1 MTKCS
6 HVLGGSN
13 TFSAYVN
20 LQEVEKCNQN
30 KWGLGGECW
39 EAHQRGMGN
48 TLSISDLRGTSAEGG
63 YLLDRF
69 RPTKKPH
76 QETVGTS

>member
-1 MTKCS
+1 MGIERRI
-6 HVLGGSN
+6 LGGS
-13 TFSAYVN
+13 
-20 LQEVEKCNQN
+20 QEGDENYC
-30 KWGLGGECW
+30 LF
-39 EAHQRGMGN
+39 R
-48 TLSISDLRGTSAEGG
+48 DLRGTSAEGG